1 MSTEKICSRCGES
14 KPYSEFHKCKSK
26 KDGYNFHCKKCR
38 SSSFQKMFA
47 KDPEGFRE
55 SRREYKRNN
64 RDKIKVWRKQWK
76 ENNREKYREQQRRQR
91 KKVKVRIKDSLR
103 NRLNSTI
110 RLKRRTSLE
119 YMGCDLSFLMGYLEV
134 QFKEGMTWDNY
145 GKWHID
151 HIKPCCLFDLED
163 EAEQLICFHY
173 SNLQPLWAEENWKKG
188 NKYDG

>member
-1 MSTEKICSRCGES
+1 MEHWTCGICGKHTHEVDYDYLSGTDHLECVLE
-14 KPYSEFHKCKSK
+14 
-26 KDGYNFHCKKCR
+26 
-38 SSSFQKMFA
+38 
-47 KDPEGFRE
+47 
-55 SRREYKRNN
+55 
-64 RDKIKVWRKQWK
+64 K

-119 YMGCDLSFLMGYLEV
+119 YMGCDLSVLMGYLEV